1 MRYIIDRTIRDNI
14 SACENVKDY
23 LIVVWRNFK
32 KVNKVENCNYLRLLA
47 NAHYDNVSRV
57 REHILKMTSY
67 YKKLKDMDVNLL
79 DDYLVYQVLESLPP
93 QFGNLRRQ
101 YNTQRDTWK
110 INELIAHVVHEE
122 ESLKKGKSHTTM
134 MANT

>member
-1 MRYIIDRTIRDNI
+1 M
-14 SACENVKDY
+14 
-23 LIVVWRNFK
+23 
-32 KVNKVENCNYLRLLA
+32 LA

>member
-23 LIVVWRNFK
+23 LIVVGRNFK

-93 QFGNLRRQ
+93 QFGNLRSQ
-101 YNTQRDTWK
+101 YNTQRH
-110 INELIAHVVHEE
+110 I
-122 ESLKKGKSHTTM
+122 
-134 MANT
+134 